1 CWKETVS
8 AGSRAGQ
15 GSWRIM
21 SCLYLPKY
29 SGWKWR
35 SFWNSRRIRE
45 EVYRRPGGLISP
57 GLLYFLLLFA
67 GGLCYN
73 KTENNLPPYGGGS
86 ENIYDRTWKEAGAS
100 GSEICGI
107 RSISGRK
114 SRRGREEPR
123 ASSGEAGA
131 GKHPGG

>member
-1 CWKETVS
+1 
-8 AGSRAGQ
+8 
-15 GSWRIM
+15 M
-21 SCLYLPKY
+21 
-29 SGWKWR
+29 
-35 SFWNSRRIRE
+35 
-45 EVYRRPGGLISP
+45 ISP

-100 GSEICGI
+100 GNEICGI

-123 ASSGEAGA
+123 ASSAKQVPENTREGDRLEVFIYKDSKDRLIATTRERW
-131 GKHPGG
+131 